1 MPSKDKFGHFT
12 SPKTFTYCLLNI
24 REGGGYL
31 RWKYSGISHLICG
44 RRHIFGGRDGG
55 VWAPN
60 WSTSH
65 DPLCVLTLTCSTQH
79 FANNHLV
86 LLTLCFE
93 HSLVFLTLCFEHL
106 LEFSKI
112 CYNRPPNCKH
122 LLIAGQLNTL
132 VQTFIRICTR
142 VQAQSPC

>member
-1 MPSKDKFGHFT
+1 MPSEDIFGHFT
-12 SPKTFTYCLLNI
+12 SPKTFTLCLLNI
-24 REGGGYL
+24 RGVGYL
-31 RWKYSGISHLICG
+31 PWKYSGISHLICG

-86 LLTLCFE
+86 LLTLSFE
-93 HSLVFLTLCFEHL
+93 HSLVHL

-112 CYNRPPNCKH
+112 CYNHPPNCKH
-122 LLIAGQLNTL
+122 LLIAGKLNTL
-132 VQTFIRICTR
+132 VQTFIRICTP